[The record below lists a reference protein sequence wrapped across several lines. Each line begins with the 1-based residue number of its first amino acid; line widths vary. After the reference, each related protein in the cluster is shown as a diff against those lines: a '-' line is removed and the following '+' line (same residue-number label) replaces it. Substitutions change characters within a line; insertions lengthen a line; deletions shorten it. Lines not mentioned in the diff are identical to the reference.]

1 MGPIENEFNAG
12 DYPTEYVVVELSDDM
27 PLIFSKIEDAWT
39 RTPNAVLII
48 PRGTQA
54 FRNTQDFLALGKLQG
69 AREVRVSIATLDPT
83 ILGLARLLGFHLIE
97 PAPDHPA
104 LADDPTLGN
113 SSLDGD
119 VEQPTAP
126 LRVSSM
132 AEDPDL
138 PGWVMTPSMPTYPP
152 ASTTTSAWLN
162 YPGDAAPYVVVS
174 NQMCCGFFRERVF

>member
-83 ILGLARLLGFHLIE
+83 ILGLARLLGFHIIE
-97 PAPDHPA
+97 PPPDHPA
-104 LADDPTLGN
+104 LANDPALG
-113 SSLDGD
+113 STTLDGD

-126 LRVSSM
+126 LTIGGGT
-132 AEDPDL
+132 ETNL
-138 PGWVMTPSMPTYPP
+138 TGWVLT
-152 ASTTTSAWLN
+152 ST
-162 YPGDAAPYVVVS
+162 
-174 NQMCCGFFRERVF
+174 